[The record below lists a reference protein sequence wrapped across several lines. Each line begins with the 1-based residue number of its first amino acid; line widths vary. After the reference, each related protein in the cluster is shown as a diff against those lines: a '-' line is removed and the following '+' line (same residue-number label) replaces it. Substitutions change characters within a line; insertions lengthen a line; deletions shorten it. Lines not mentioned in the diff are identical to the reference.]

1 MHRSLAHHLMELLKL
16 LGASAL
22 YLLLARLAL
31 VYSHVDFIAVIWP
44 ASGLALT
51 ALLLGGKRY
60 AWSVFFGAF
69 LSNVIADNSFLASV
83 VLALGSTFEAFFGAW
98 LLGRDGKFDLHL
110 RSLRDY
116 LRLILLAGGFAS
128 IIAALVAATTLL
140 FSGFLTAENYFNS
153 LIHWW
158 MGDTLGIILIA
169 PLILV
174 WGGQR
179 VRLDMKQV
187 PEAILVIGVTFL
199 AGQIVFLDWFHD
211 SIGHLVKGYLMF
223 LFITWAAVRLETRGT
238 VVVLIMTAAQALSG
252 AYYGVGYFG
261 NDIAATQLTNYW
273 SYMVILSVVGMALAT
288 YFTEHKAAEAKINR
302 MTQLYAALS
311 QCNQAIVRCTNEQEL
326 FLQICRDAV
335 QFGGMKMAWIGL
347 IDSDTS
353 RVQSVAS
360 FGDGTEYLQNIEISA
375 DADSP
380 FGHGPVGT
388 AARDNQPF
396 WCQDFMS
403 NPATAPWHERGAR
416 FGWGAAASL
425 PLHRNGAV
433 IGVFTLYA
441 GEANAF
447 DEAARNLLVEMAT
460 DISYA
465 LNNFVRE
472 AGRKQM
478 EQALRESEQ
487 QLRTII
493 ETEPECVKLI
503 DRDGRLLKM
512 NAAGLAMLEA
522 DSVAEVQQHTLISFI
537 LPEYRA
543 SFTALNKRVMSG
555 ESGIVDFEVM
565 GLKGTRRWLETH
577 ATPMLDVNGEVEMLL
592 SVTRDITERKRTEAQ
607 LKLAAKV
614 FEQSNEGFFITDV
627 DANIVMVNHAFTVIS
642 GYTEAE
648 VIGQNPRILSSGR
661 HDQEFYRAMW
671 DQLNTEGFWQGEIW
685 NRRKNNQ
692 VYPELLSIS
701 SVRDVSGQIT
711 NYIAVFADISAIKE
725 SEAQLEFLAHH
736 DPLTALPNRLLSF
749 HRLEHG
755 IDVARR
761 DHKQLALL
769 MLDLDR
775 FKDINDSFGHLAGD
789 QLLQQVAERLTG
801 RLREVDTVARL
812 GGDEFT
818 VLLED
823 IAHQEDAARVAKE
836 IIDDLSEPWLLPH
849 CGEVKIGVSIGI
861 SLYPQHG
868 DTPETLLQQA
878 DTALYLAKAQG
889 RGRYAYFTDELT
901 LAARERM
908 ELEARLRRAIAQ
920 NELRIY
926 YQPQVDIE
934 SGRIVG
940 AEALVRW
947 QDPVE
952 GLIQPCRFIPMAEET
967 GLILAVGEWVLR
979 ETCRQ
984 GRQWL
989 DAGLPPLTL
998 AVNVS
1003 PYQFSQSDMSG
1014 LLAIVL
1020 AETAFPA
1027 NCLELE
1033 LTESGLMEKEE
1044 ESVAILNSLR
1054 AQGVR
1059 LAIDDFGTGYSSLAY
1074 LKRFPLDVLKIDKSF
1089 IDDIPHKQ
1097 DDMEIAA
1104 TIVAMGHTLG
1114 FKVLAEGVETVEQ
1127 LDFLQQQGCD
1137 LYQGY
1142 LNSHPLS
1149 AEDFDELLREECFD
1163 SST

>member
-16 LGASAL
+16 LGVSAL

-31 VYSHVDFIAVIWP
+31 VYSHVNFIAVIWP

-51 ALLLGGKRY
+51 AVLLGGKRY
-60 AWSVFFGAF
+60 AWSVFLGAF
-69 LSNVIADNSFLASV
+69 LSNEIADNSFLASV

-116 LRLILLAGGFAS
+116 LRLILLAGGVAS

-140 FSGFLTAENYFNS
+140 VSGFLTPESYFNS

-174 WGGQR
+174 WTGKR
-179 VRLDMKQV
+179 TRLDMKQV

-211 SIGHLVKGYLMF
+211 SIGHLVRGYLMF
-223 LFITWAAVRLETRGT
+223 LFITWTAVRLGTRGT
-238 VVVLIMTAAQALSG
+238 VVVLIMTAVQALSG

-273 SYMVILSVVGMALAT
+273 SYTVILSLVGMALAT

-360 FGDGTEYLQNIEISA
+360 FGDGTEYLQNIEIST

-380 FGHGPVGT
+380 LGRGPTGT
-388 AARDNQPF
+388 SIRDNQPF
-396 WCQDFMS
+396 WCQDFMTDS
-403 NPATAPWHERGAR
+403 ATAPWHERGAR
-416 FGWGAAASL
+416 FGWGASASL
-425 PLHRNGAV
+425 PLHRNGDV

-543 SFTALNKRVMSG
+543 SFTALNKRVMNG

-947 QDPVE
+947 QDPIE

-1014 LLAIVL
+1014 LLAVVL

-1127 LDFLQQQGCD
+1127 LDFLQKQGCD

-1142 LNSHPLS
+1142 LNSHPLP
-1149 AEDFDELLREECFD
+1149 AEDFVALLQDRE
-1163 SST
+1163 